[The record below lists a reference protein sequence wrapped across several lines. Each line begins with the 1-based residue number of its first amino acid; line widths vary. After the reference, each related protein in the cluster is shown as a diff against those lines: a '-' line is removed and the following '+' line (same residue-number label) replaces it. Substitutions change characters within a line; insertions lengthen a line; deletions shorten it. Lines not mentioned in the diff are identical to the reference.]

1 MMEYFMY
8 AGCSLEGPNSGSHYL
23 VSLEAC
29 AEPLGI
35 VFHELEDWSC
45 CGASISYVGANE
57 LSVKVLAARNL
68 ALAQAQGGHDIVAPC
83 SSCYIVLNK
92 VGHELEEDPALL
104 DQVNRILAEGGLEY
118 QGGIRTRHI
127 LDVLYHDVG
136 PDNIANKVTKPL
148 QAMKVAGYVGC
159 QTVRPFG
166 EYDSAERPV
175 VMDQLIEALGADAVD
190 FPRRMRCCGSGIF
203 LTEMEFCSTLVKDI
217 LNDAADREA
226 DLIVTACPMCQMNLE
241 VYQSRINKRHG
252 TSVKV
257 PVVFITQLMA
267 AAFGLNLKKAAALN
281 RNLGKARKIVAQA
294 VA

>member
-1 MMEYFMY
+1 MACFMY

-29 AEPLGI
+29 AEPLGLE
-35 VFHELEDWSC
+35 FHDLEDWSC
-45 CGASISYVGANE
+45 CGASISYVGGNE

-68 ALAQAQGGHDIVAPC
+68 ALAQAQGGYDIVAPC

-92 VGHELEEDPALL
+92 VGHELEEDPELL
-104 DQVNRILAEGGLEY
+104 ARVNEVLAEGGLEY
-118 QGGIRTRHI
+118 RGGIKTRHV

-136 PDNIANKVTKPL
+136 PDKIAAAVTRPL
-148 QAMKVAGYVGC
+148 GGMKVAGYVGC
-159 QTVRPFG
+159 QTVRPYG

-175 VMDQLIEALGADAVD
+175 VMDRLIEAVGAEAVD

-203 LTEMEFCSTLVKDI
+203 LTELENCSTLVRDI
-217 LNDAADREA
+217 LHDAVTRDAKLVA
-226 DLIVTACPMCQMNLE
+226 TACPMCQMNLE
-241 VYQSRINKRHG
+241 VYQSRINKLHNAELD
-252 TSVKV
+252 V

-281 RNLGKARKIVAQA
+281 RNLGKARKMVAEA

>member
-1 MMEYFMY
+1 MMDYFMY

-23 VSLEAC
+23 VSLTAC

-35 VFHELEDWSC
+35 KFHELEDWSC
-45 CGASISYVGANE
+45 CGASISYVGGNE

-68 ALAQAQGGHDIVAPC
+68 ALAQAQGGYDIVAPC

-92 VGHELEEDPALL
+92 IGHELAEDPELL
-104 DQVNRILAEGGLEY
+104 ARVNEILAEGGLEY
-118 QGGIRTRHI
+118 KGGIRTRHV
-127 LDVLYHDVG
+127 LDVLYNDVG
-136 PDNIANKVTKPL
+136 PRKIAAAVTKPL
-148 QAMKVAGYVGC
+148 KGLKVAGYVGC
-159 QTVRPFG
+159 QTVRPYG

-175 VMDQLIEALGADAVD
+175 IMDRLIQSLGAEAVD

-203 LTEMEFCSTLVKDI
+203 LTEMEHCSALVKDI
-217 LNDAADREA
+217 LKDAVDREA
-226 DLIVTACPMCQMNLE
+226 KLIATACPMCQMNLE
-241 VYQSRINKRHG
+241 VYQSRINKLHG
-252 TSVKV
+252 TSFNV

-281 RNLGKARKIVAQA
+281 RNLGGARKVVAEA

>member
-1 MMEYFMY
+1 MEYFMY

-35 VFHELEDWSC
+35 KFHELEDWSC
-45 CGASISYVGANE
+45 CGASISYVGGNE

-68 ALAQAQGGHDIVAPC
+68 ALAQAQGGYDIVAPC

-92 VGHELEEDPALL
+92 IGHELEEDPALL
-104 DQVNRILAEGGLEY
+104 AQVNEVLAEGGLEY
-118 QGGIRTRHI
+118 SGGIKTRHV

-136 PDNIANKVTKPL
+136 PDKIAAAVTKPL
-148 QAMKVAGYVGC
+148 KNMKVAGYVGC
-159 QTVRPFG
+159 QTVRPYG
-166 EYDSAERPV
+166 EYDSVERPV
-175 VMDQLIEALGADAVD
+175 IMDRLIGAVGAEAVD

-203 LTEMEFCSTLVKDI
+203 LTELEHCSALVRDI
-217 LNDAADREA
+217 LQDALGHQAQ
-226 DLIVTACPMCQMNLE
+226 LIATACPMCQMNLE
-241 VYQSRINKRHG
+241 VYQSRINKLHH
-252 TSVKV
+252 TEFNV

-281 RNLGKARKIVAQA
+281 RNLGQARKMVAGA

>member
-1 MMEYFMY
+1 MEYFMY

-29 AEPLGI
+29 AGPLGI
-35 VFHELEDWSC
+35 KFHELEDWSC
-45 CGASISYVGANE
+45 CGASISYVGGNE

-68 ALAQAQGGHDIVAPC
+68 ALAQAQGGYDIVAPC

-92 VGHELEEDPALL
+92 IGHELEEDPALL
-104 DQVNRILAEGGLEY
+104 AQVNEVLAEGGLEY
-118 QGGIRTRHI
+118 SGGIKTRHV

-136 PDNIANKVTKPL
+136 PDKIAAAVTKPL
-148 QAMKVAGYVGC
+148 KNLKVAGYVGC

-166 EYDSAERPV
+166 EYDSAERPIV
-175 VMDQLIEALGADAVD
+175 LDRLIEAVGAEAVD

-203 LTEMEFCSTLVKDI
+203 LTELEHCSTLVRDI
-217 LNDAADREA
+217 LQDAVARQA
-226 DLIVTACPMCQMNLE
+226 KVIATACPMCQMNLE
-241 VYQSRINKRHG
+241 VYQSRINKLHN
-252 TSVKV
+252 TEFDV

-281 RNLGKARKIVAQA
+281 RNLGQARKMVAEA